1 MSTRESPFPMA
12 TASAEWRR
20 ESDLTKFYGLF
31 PAPAL
36 ARDIFN
42 IVEGQR
48 IEATIRRA
56 YPGIRRDMDLIQEQT
71 LARREET
78 GTSPADLP
86 EVGQVIDAL
95 MVSTMAGDPPFDH
108 MAAHVREASEGAI
121 ALLVDVEHE
130 GATVA
135 DTARITARIYS
146 MIDDVMAAGRR
157 GITDPFSDEAKQQQP
172 SRPDDAEGDQ
182 DVGEVEINALDEY
195 EPMELPPF
203 VPPVMEELVQD
214 QSMAENQI
222 EAEGAEGDAEKDG
235 NKGEDAEAESAEA
248 ADKVMQAQQVSE
260 GQMEEDGAAQK
271 GESDADMEESG
282 RGSDAEGEDE
292 IDSAGGMTPE
302 GAGPDV
308 AQGEGEQAEEDLGEQ
323 VFLYD
328 EWDHRIEDY
337 RPSWCTLRE
346 TRATREVPAFV
357 AATFHEYSGVV
368 TQIRRNFQLMR
379 PERLRKMRFQSEGDD
394 LDLDG
399 LVEHVVDRRAGI
411 TPTDRVYIKRD
422 KKDRDVTTAFLV
434 DMSSSTDRKIDGRK
448 RIIDI
453 EKEGLILMCEALE
466 AIRDEYA
473 IYGFSGNGRDDAQF
487 YTVKELGERYDDR
500 VRSRI
505 GGIYGRSKTRMG
517 PAIRHTT
524 KRLMSVDS
532 NVKLMIL
539 LTDGR
544 PYDSDTYQD
553 NAYAQAD
560 TQMALREARREK
572 IHLFC
577 VTVDQE
583 GADYLPQMYSDANF
597 VVIDDV
603 RTLPQKLPQLY
614 RRLTT

>member
-1 MSTRESPFPMA
+1 MSTSPFPA
-12 TASAEWRR
+12 APTAEWRR
-20 ESDLTKFYGLF
+20 QSDLTLFYALF
-31 PAPAL
+31 PSPAL
-36 ARDIFN
+36 ARDLFN

-48 IEATIRRA
+48 IETLIRLA
-56 YPGIRRDMDLIQEQT
+56 YPGIRRDMDLIQAQT
-71 LARREET
+71 LERRQEM
-78 GTSPADLP
+78 GADPSDLP
-86 EVGQVIDAL
+86 DVGQVVDAL
-95 MVSTMAGDPPFDH
+95 MVSTMGAEPPFDH
-108 MAAHVREASEGAI
+108 MSPHVREATEGAI
-121 ALLVDVEHE
+121 ALLEQVSVE
-130 GATVA
+130 GATVG
-135 DTARITARIYS
+135 DTARVTAEIYG

-157 GITDPFSDEAKQQQP
+157 GITDPFSDDAKERQP
-172 SRPDDAEGDQ
+172 KKSDDSEGEQ
-182 DVGEVEINALDEY
+182 DIGDVDINPLDEY
-195 EPMELPPF
+195 EPMEMPPF
-203 VPPVMEELVQD
+203 VPPVMEELVQQESD
-214 QSMAENQI
+214 AQNQI
-222 EAEGAEGDAEKDG
+222 EAQGTEGDKDKDG
-235 NKGEDAEAESAEA
+235 NKGEDTEAATQEE
-248 ADKVMQAQQVSE
+248 ADKVMQAQQTAPGE
-260 GQMEEDGAAQK
+260 TDEDTAAQK
-271 GESDADMEESG
+271 AEDSQEGEESG
-282 RGSDAEGEDE
+282 RGSDAEGDDDPE
-292 IDSAGGMTPE
+292 SAGGQTPE
-302 GAGPDV
+302 GAGPQV
-308 AQGEGEQAEEDLGEQ
+308 AQDEEGDAEEDLGEQ
-323 VFLYD
+323 TFMYD

-357 AATFHEYSGVV
+357 AATFHEYGGVV

-399 LVEHVVDRRAGI
+399 LVEHVVDKRARI

-487 YTVKELGERYDDR
+487 YTVKDLGERYDDR

-532 NVKLMIL
+532 NVKIMIL
-539 LTDGR
+539 LTDGK

-583 GADYLPQMYSDANF
+583 GADYLPTMYSDANF
-597 VVIDDV
+597 VVIDDIS
-603 RTLPQKLPQLY
+603 TLPQKLPQLY

>member
-1 MSTRESPFPMA
+1 MSTSPFPPVP
-12 TASAEWRR
+12 TADWRR
-20 ESDLTKFYGLF
+20 QSDLTLFYGLF
-31 PAPAL
+31 PSPAL
-36 ARDIFN
+36 ARDLFN
-42 IVEGQR
+42 IIEGQR
-48 IEATIRRA
+48 IETLIRLA
-56 YPGIRRDMDLIQEQT
+56 YPGIRRDMDLIQAQT
-71 LARREET
+71 LERREEM
-78 GTSPADLP
+78 GGNPADLP
-86 EVGQVIDAL
+86 EVGQVVDAL
-95 MVSTMAGDPPFDH
+95 MVSTMGAEPPFDD
-108 MAAHVREASEGAI
+108 MSPHVREAAEGAI
-121 ALLVDVEHE
+121 ALIDQVAVE
-130 GATVA
+130 GATVG
-135 DTARITARIYS
+135 DTARVTAEIYAL
-146 MIDDVMAAGRR
+146 IDDAMAAGRR
-157 GITDPFSDEAKQQQP
+157 GITDPFSDDAKERQP
-172 SRPDDAEGDQ
+172 QKSDDSEGEQ
-182 DVGEVEINALDEY
+182 DVGDVDINPLDEY
-195 EPMELPPF
+195 EPMEMPPF
-203 VPPVMEELVQD
+203 VPPVMEELVQQESD
-214 QSMAENQI
+214 AQNQI
-222 EAEGAEGDAEKDG
+222 EAQGTEGDKDKDG
-235 NKGEDAEAESAEA
+235 DKGEDTEAATQEE
-248 ADKVMQAQQVSE
+248 ADKVMQAQQTAP
-260 GQMEEDGAAQK
+260 GQSDEDAAAQK
-271 GESDADMEESG
+271 ADESDEGEESG
-282 RGSDAEGEDE
+282 RGSDSEGED
-292 IDSAGGMTPE
+292 DPDGAGGQTPE
-302 GAGPDV
+302 GSGPQVGQEDD
-308 AQGEGEQAEEDLGEQ
+308 AAEEDLGEQ
-323 VFLYD
+323 TFMYD

-346 TRATREVPAFV
+346 TRSTREVPAFV
-357 AATFHEYSGVV
+357 AATFHEYGGVV
-368 TQIRRNFQLMR
+368 SQIRRNFQLMR

-399 LVEHVVDRRAGI
+399 LVEHVVDRRARI

-524 KRLMSVDS
+524 KRLMGVDS
-532 NVKLMIL
+532 NVKIMIL
-539 LTDGR
+539 LTDGK

-583 GADYLPQMYSDANF
+583 GADYLPTMYSDANF
-597 VVIDDV
+597 VVIDDIS
-603 RTLPQKLPQLY
+603 TLPQKLPQLY

>member
-1 MSTRESPFPMA
+1 MSTSPFPA
-12 TASAEWRR
+12 VPTAEWRR
-20 ESDLTKFYGLF
+20 QSDLTRFYGLF
-31 PAPAL
+31 PSPAL
-36 ARDIFN
+36 ARDLFN

-48 IEATIRRA
+48 IETLIRLA
-56 YPGIRRDMDLIQEQT
+56 YPGIRRDMDLIQAQT
-71 LARREET
+71 LERREEM
-78 GTSPADLP
+78 GGDPADLP
-86 EVGQVIDAL
+86 DVGQVVDAL
-95 MVSTMAGDPPFDH
+95 MVSTMGAEPPFDD
-108 MAAHVREASEGAI
+108 MSPHVREAAEGAI
-121 ALLVDVEHE
+121 GLIGQVAVE
-130 GATVA
+130 GATVG
-135 DTARITARIYS
+135 DTARVTAEIYAL
-146 MIDDVMAAGRR
+146 IDDAMAAGRR
-157 GITDPFSDEAKQQQP
+157 GITDPFSDDAKQRQP
-172 SRPDDAEGDQ
+172 QKSDDSEGEQ
-182 DVGEVEINALDEY
+182 DIGDVDINPLDEY
-195 EPMELPPF
+195 EPMEMPPF
-203 VPPVMEELVQD
+203 VPPVMEELVQQESD
-214 QSMAENQI
+214 AQNQI
-222 EAEGAEGDAEKDG
+222 EAQGTEGDKDKDG
-235 NKGEDAEAESAEA
+235 NKGDDTEAATQEE
-248 ADKVMQAQQVSE
+248 ADKVMQAQQTAPGE
-260 GQMEEDGAAQK
+260 TDEDTAAQK
-271 GESDADMEESG
+271 AEDSQEGEESG
-282 RGSDAEGEDE
+282 RGSDAEGEDDP
-292 IDSAGGMTPE
+292 DSAGGQTPE
-302 GAGPDV
+302 GAGPQV
-308 AQGEGEQAEEDLGEQ
+308 AQEDEAAEEDLGEQ
-323 VFLYD
+323 TFMYD

-346 TRATREVPAFV
+346 TRSTREVPAFV
-357 AATFHEYSGVV
+357 AATFHEYGGVV

-399 LVEHVVDRRAGI
+399 LVEHVVDKRARI

-524 KRLMSVDS
+524 KRLMGVDS
-532 NVKLMIL
+532 NVKIMIL
-539 LTDGR
+539 LTDGK

-583 GADYLPQMYSDANF
+583 GADYLPTMYSDANF
-597 VVIDDV
+597 VVIDDIS
-603 RTLPQKLPQLY
+603 TLPQKLPQLY

>member
-1 MSTRESPFPMA
+1 MSTRESPFPA
-12 TASAEWRR
+12 APAEAEWRR
-20 ESDLTKFYGLF
+20 QSDLTRFYALF
-31 PAPAL
+31 PSPAL

-48 IEATIRRA
+48 IEALIRRR
-56 YPGIRRDMDLIQEQT
+56 YPGIRRDMDLIQQQT
-71 LARREET
+71 LLRREEM

-95 MVSTMAGDPPFDH
+95 MVATMDGEPPFDD
-108 MAAHVREASEGAI
+108 MSAHVREASEAAI
-121 ALLVDVEHE
+121 AMLPEVEDE
-130 GATVA
+130 GAGVG
-135 DTARITARIYS
+135 DTARVTARIYA
-146 MIDDVMAAGRR
+146 MIDEVMQAGRR
-157 GITDPFSDEAKQQQP
+157 GITDPFSD
-172 SRPDDAEGDQ
+172 DALNRQAQKPEDGEGEQ
-182 DVGEVEINALDEY
+182 ETGDVDFNPLDEY
-195 EPMELPPF
+195 EPMEMPPY
-203 VPPVMEELVQD
+203 VPPVMEELVQPES
-214 QSMAENQI
+214 QAASQI
-222 EAEGAEGDAEKDG
+222 EAEGTEGDKDKEG
-235 NKGEDAEAESAEA
+235 NKGDEVEAESMEA
-248 ADKVMQAQQVSE
+248 ADNVMQTEQVSE
-260 GQMEEDGAAQK
+260 GQMDEDAAAQK
-271 GESDADMEESG
+271 GQSEADLEESG
-282 RGSDAEGEDE
+282 RSSDAEGEE
-292 IDSAGGMTPE
+292 TPDSAGGMTPE
-302 GAGPDV
+302 GAGPEV
-308 AQGEGEQAEEDLGEQ
+308 GQGEEPEEEDLGEQ
-323 VFLYD
+323 VFMYD

-357 AATFHEYSGVV
+357 AAVFHEYGGVV

-379 PERLRKMRFQSEGDD
+379 PERMRKMRFQSEGDD
-394 LDLDG
+394 LDIDG
-399 LVEHVVDRRAGI
+399 LVEHVVDRRAKV

-487 YTVKELGERYDDR
+487 YTVKEIGERYDDR
-500 VRSRI
+500 VRWRI

-517 PAIRHTT
+517 PAIRHAT
-524 KRLMSVDS
+524 KRLMGVDS
-532 NVKLMIL
+532 SVKLMIL

>member
-1 MSTRESPFPMA
+1 MSTSPFPA
-12 TASAEWRR
+12 TPTADWRR
-20 ESDLTKFYGLF
+20 QSDLTLFYGLF
-31 PAPAL
+31 PSPAL
-36 ARDIFN
+36 ARDLFN
-42 IVEGQR
+42 IIEGQR
-48 IEATIRRA
+48 IETLIRLA
-56 YPGIRRDMDLIQEQT
+56 YPGIRRDMDLIQAQT
-71 LARREET
+71 VERREEM
-78 GTSPADLP
+78 GGDPADLP
-86 EVGQVIDAL
+86 DVGQVVDAL
-95 MVSTMAGDPPFDH
+95 MVSTMGAEPPFDH
-108 MAAHVREASEGAI
+108 MSPHVREAAEGAI
-121 ALLVDVEHE
+121 RLIDQVAVE
-130 GATVA
+130 GATVG
-135 DTARITARIYS
+135 DTARVTAEIYAL
-146 MIDDVMAAGRR
+146 IDDALAAGRR
-157 GITDPFSDEAKQQQP
+157 GITDPFSDDAKDRQP
-172 SRPDDAEGDQ
+172 QKSDDSEGEQ
-182 DVGEVEINALDEY
+182 DVGDVDINPLDEY
-195 EPMELPPF
+195 EPMEMPPF
-203 VPPVMEELVQD
+203 VPPVMEELVQQESD
-214 QSMAENQI
+214 AQNQI
-222 EAEGAEGDAEKDG
+222 EAQGTEGDKDKDG
-235 NKGEDAEAESAEA
+235 DKGEDTEAATQEE
-248 ADKVMQAQQVSE
+248 ADKVMQAQQTAP
-260 GQMEEDGAAQK
+260 GQSEEDTAAQK
-271 GESDADMEESG
+271 ADEGDEGEESG
-282 RGSDAEGEDE
+282 RGSDSEGEDDPE
-292 IDSAGGMTPE
+292 SAGGQTPDSAGPQVGQDE
-302 GAGPDV
+302 DA
-308 AQGEGEQAEEDLGEQ
+308 AEVDLGEQ
-323 VFLYD
+323 TFMYD

-346 TRATREVPAFV
+346 TRSTREVPAFV
-357 AATFHEYSGVV
+357 AATFHEYGGVV
-368 TQIRRNFQLMR
+368 SQIRRNFQLMR
-379 PERLRKMRFQSEGDD
+379 PERLRKMRFQSDGDD

-524 KRLMSVDS
+524 KRLMGVDS
-532 NVKLMIL
+532 NVKIMIL
-539 LTDGR
+539 LTDGK

-583 GADYLPQMYSDANF
+583 GADYLPTMYSDANF

-603 RTLPQKLPQLY
+603 STLPQKLPQLY

>member
-1 MSTRESPFPMA
+1 
-12 TASAEWRR
+12 
-20 ESDLTKFYGLF
+20 
-31 PAPAL
+31 
-36 ARDIFN
+36 
-42 IVEGQR
+42 
-48 IEATIRRA
+48 
-56 YPGIRRDMDLIQEQT
+56 
-71 LARREET
+71 
-78 GTSPADLP
+78 
-86 EVGQVIDAL
+86 
-95 MVSTMAGDPPFDH
+95 
-108 MAAHVREASEGAI
+108 
-121 ALLVDVEHE
+121 
-130 GATVA
+130 
-135 DTARITARIYS
+135 
-146 MIDDVMAAGRR
+146 MIDEVMQAGRR
-157 GITDPFSDEAKQQQP
+157 GITDPFSEEAKQQQAQKP
-172 SRPDDAEGDQ
+172 EQGEGEQ
-182 DVGEVEINALDEY
+182 EVGDVDFNPLDEY
-195 EPMELPPF
+195 EPMEMPPF
-203 VPPVMEELVQD
+203 VPPVMEELVQPESD
-214 QSMAENQI
+214 AMNQI
-222 EAEGAEGDAEKDG
+222 EAQGAEGDKDKEG
-235 NKGEDAEAESAEA
+235 NKGEDAEAESMEA

-271 GESDADMEESG
+271 AESEAEMEESG
-282 RGSDAEGEDE
+282 RGSDAEGEE
-292 IDSAGGMTPE
+292 TPDSAGGMTPE
-302 GAGPDV
+302 GAGPEV
-308 AQGEGEQAEEDLGEQ
+308 GQGDEPEEEDLGEQ
-323 VFLYD
+323 VFMYD

-357 AATFHEYSGVV
+357 AAVFHEYGGVV

-379 PERLRKMRFQSEGDD
+379 PERMRKMRFQSEGDD
-394 LDLDG
+394 LDIDG
-399 LVEHVVDRRAGI
+399 LVEHVVDRRAKV

-487 YTVKELGERYDDR
+487 YTVKEIGERYDDR
-500 VRSRI
+500 VRWRI

-517 PAIRHTT
+517 PAIRHAT

-532 NVKLMIL
+532 SVKLMIL

>member
-1 MSTRESPFPMA
+1 MSTRESPFPTA
-12 TASAEWRR
+12 TTEAEWRR
-20 ESDLTKFYGLF
+20 ESDLTKFYGMF
-31 PAPAL
+31 PSPAL

-48 IEATIRRA
+48 IEALIRRA
-56 YPGIRRDMDLIQEQT
+56 YPGIRRDMDLIQAQT
-71 LARREET
+71 LERREEM

-86 EVGQVIDAL
+86 EVGQVIDAM
-95 MVSTMAGDPPFDH
+95 MVSTMAGDPPFDD

-121 ALLVDVEHE
+121 ALLVDVEEE

-135 DTARITARIYS
+135 DTARVTARIYA
-146 MIDDVMAAGRR
+146 MIDEVMQAGRR
-157 GITDPFSDEAKQQQP
+157 GITEPFSDEAMQQQARKP
-172 SRPDDAEGDQ
+172 EESPEGEQ
-182 DVGEVEINALDEY
+182 DTGEVDFNPLDEY
-195 EPMELPPF
+195 EPMEMPPF
-203 VPPVMEELVQD
+203 VPPVMEELVQPES
-214 QSMAENQI
+214 QAQNQI
-222 EAEGAEGDAEKDG
+222 EAQDVEGDAEKEG
-235 NKGEDAEAESAEA
+235 NKGDDTEAESMES

-260 GQMEEDGAAQK
+260 GQMDEDAAAQK

-282 RGSDAEGEDE
+282 RASDAEGEDE

-308 AQGEGEQAEEDLGEQ
+308 AQGEDEAQEDLGEQ
-323 VFLYD
+323 VFMYD

-346 TRATREVPAFV
+346 SRSTREVPAFV
-357 AATFHEYSGVV
+357 AATFHEYGGVV

-379 PERLRKMRFQSEGDD
+379 PERMRKMRYQSEGDD

-399 LVEHVVDRRAGI
+399 LVEHVVDRKARL

-473 IYGFSGNGRDDAQF
+473 IYGFSGNGREDAEF

-517 PAIRHTT
+517 PAIRHAT

-583 GADYLPQMYSDANF
+583 GADYLPTMYSDANF

>member
-1 MSTRESPFPMA
+1 MSTSPFPPVP
-12 TASAEWRR
+12 TADWRR
-20 ESDLTKFYGLF
+20 QSDLTLFYGLF
-31 PAPAL
+31 PSPAL
-36 ARDIFN
+36 ARDLFN
-42 IVEGQR
+42 IIEGQR
-48 IEATIRRA
+48 IETLIRLA
-56 YPGIRRDMDLIQEQT
+56 YPGIRRDMDLIQAQT
-71 LARREET
+71 LERREEM
-78 GTSPADLP
+78 GGNPADLP
-86 EVGQVIDAL
+86 EVGQVVDAL
-95 MVSTMAGDPPFDH
+95 MVSTMGAEPPFDD
-108 MAAHVREASEGAI
+108 MSPHVREAAEGAI
-121 ALLVDVEHE
+121 ALIDQVAVE
-130 GATVA
+130 GATVG
-135 DTARITARIYS
+135 DTARVTAEIYAL
-146 MIDDVMAAGRR
+146 IDDAMAAGRR
-157 GITDPFSDEAKQQQP
+157 GITDPFSDDAKDRQP
-172 SRPDDAEGDQ
+172 KKSDDSEGEQ
-182 DVGEVEINALDEY
+182 DVGDVDINPLDEY
-195 EPMELPPF
+195 QPMEMPPF
-203 VPPVMEELVQD
+203 VPPVMEELVQQESD
-214 QSMAENQI
+214 AQNQI
-222 EAEGAEGDAEKDG
+222 EAQGTEGDKDKDG
-235 NKGEDAEAESAEA
+235 NKGEDTEAATQEE
-248 ADKVMQAQQVSE
+248 ADKVMQAQQTAP
-260 GQMEEDGAAQK
+260 GQSDEDAAAQK
-271 GESDADMEESG
+271 ADESDEGEESG
-282 RGSDAEGEDE
+282 RGSDSEGED
-292 IDSAGGMTPE
+292 DPDGAGGQTPE
-302 GAGPDV
+302 GSGPQVGQEDD
-308 AQGEGEQAEEDLGEQ
+308 AAEEDLGEQ
-323 VFLYD
+323 TFMYD

-346 TRATREVPAFV
+346 TRSTREVPAFV
-357 AATFHEYSGVV
+357 AATFHEYGGVV
-368 TQIRRNFQLMR
+368 SQIRRNFQLMR

-399 LVEHVVDRRAGI
+399 LVEHVVDRRARI

-524 KRLMSVDS
+524 KRLMGVDS
-532 NVKLMIL
+532 NVKIMIL
-539 LTDGR
+539 LTDGK

-583 GADYLPQMYSDANF
+583 GADYLPTMYSDANF
-597 VVIDDV
+597 VVIDDIS
-603 RTLPQKLPQLY
+603 TLPQKLPQLY

>member
-1 MSTRESPFPMA
+1 MSTRESPFPAAPME
-12 TASAEWRR
+12 AEWRR
-20 ESDLTKFYGLF
+20 QSDLTRFYALF
-31 PAPAL
+31 PSPAL

-48 IEATIRRA
+48 IEALIRRR

-71 LARREET
+71 LLRREEM
-78 GTSPADLP
+78 GTAPADLP

-95 MVSTMAGDPPFDH
+95 MVSTMDGEPPFDD
-108 MAAHVREASEGAI
+108 MSAHVREASEGAI
-121 ALLVDVEHE
+121 AMLPEVEAE
-130 GATVA
+130 GATVG
-135 DTARITARIYS
+135 DTARVTARIYS
-146 MIDDVMAAGRR
+146 MIDEVMQAGRR
-157 GITDPFSDEAKQQQP
+157 GITEPFSEDAMNQQAQ
-172 SRPDDAEGDQ
+172 RPEQAEGEQ
-182 DVGEVEINALDEY
+182 ETGDVDFNPLDEY
-195 EPMELPPF
+195 EPMEMPPF
-203 VPPVMEELVQD
+203 VPPVMEELVQPESD
-214 QSMAENQI
+214 AMNQI
-222 EAEGAEGDAEKDG
+222 EAEGAEGDKDKDG
-235 NKGEDAEAESAEA
+235 NKGEDAEAESMEA
-248 ADKVMQAQQVSE
+248 ADKVLQAQQVAE
-260 GQMEEDGAAQK
+260 GQMDEDAAAQK
-271 GESDADMEESG
+271 AESDAEMEESG
-282 RGSDAEGEDE
+282 RGSDAEGEE
-292 IDSAGGMTPE
+292 TPDSAGGMTPE
-302 GAGPDV
+302 GAGPEV
-308 AQGEGEQAEEDLGEQ
+308 GQGEEPEEDLGEQ
-323 VFLYD
+323 VFMYD

-357 AATFHEYSGVV
+357 AAVFHEYGGVV

-379 PERLRKMRFQSEGDD
+379 PERMRKMRFQTEGDD
-394 LDLDG
+394 LDIDG
-399 LVEHVVDRRAGI
+399 LVEHVVDRRAKV

-487 YTVKELGERYDDR
+487 YTVKEIGERYDDR
-500 VRSRI
+500 VRWRI

-517 PAIRHTT
+517 PAIRHAT
-524 KRLMSVDS
+524 KRLMGVDS
-532 NVKLMIL
+532 SVKLMIL

>member
-1 MSTRESPFPMA
+1 MSTSPFPPVPVP
-12 TASAEWRR
+12 EWRR
-20 ESDLTKFYGLF
+20 ESDLTRFYGLF
-31 PAPAL
+31 PSPAL

-48 IEATIRRA
+48 IETLIRAA
-56 YPGIRRDMDLIQEQT
+56 YPGIRRDMDLIEAQT
-71 LARREET
+71 LERRDEMGMRVE
-78 GTSPADLP
+78 DLP

-95 MVSTMAGDPPFDH
+95 MVSTMSGDPPFDS
-108 MAAHVREASEGAI
+108 MSPHVREAARGSI
-121 ALLVDVEHE
+121 ALLARALEEDASV
-130 GATVA
+130 G
-135 DTARITARIYS
+135 DTARITVDIYAL
-146 MIDDVMAAGRR
+146 IDDAMAAGRR
-157 GITDPFSDEAKQQQP
+157 GITDPFSDDAKERQP
-172 SRPDDAEGDQ
+172 QKSDDDAGEQDIGD
-182 DVGEVEINALDEY
+182 VEINPLDEY
-195 EPMELPPF
+195 EPMEMPPF
-203 VPPVMEELVQD
+203 VPPVMEELVQ
-214 QSMAENQI
+214 QESNAPNQI
-222 EAEGAEGDAEKDG
+222 EAEGIEGDKDKDG
-235 NKGEDAEAESAEA
+235 NKGDDAEAASPEEA
-248 ADKVMQAQQVSE
+248 DNVMQAQQAAP
-260 GQMEEDGAAQK
+260 GTTDEDTAAQK
-271 GESDADMEESG
+271 AEDAQEGEESG
-282 RGSDAEGEDE
+282 RGSDAEGDDDPE
-292 IDSAGGMTPE
+292 SAGGETPD
-302 GAGPDV
+302 GAGLQV
-308 AQGEGEQAEEDLGEQ
+308 AQEEGEQAEDDLGEQ
-323 VFLYD
+323 TFMYD
-328 EWDHRIEDY
+328 EWDLRIEDY

-346 TRATREVPAFV
+346 TRSTREVPAFV
-357 AATFHEYSGVV
+357 AATFHEYGGVV

-399 LVEHVVDRRAGI
+399 LVEHVVDKRARV

-453 EKEGLILMCEALE
+453 EKEGLLLMCEALE

-539 LTDGR
+539 LTDGK

-583 GADYLPQMYSDANF
+583 GADYLPTMYSDANF